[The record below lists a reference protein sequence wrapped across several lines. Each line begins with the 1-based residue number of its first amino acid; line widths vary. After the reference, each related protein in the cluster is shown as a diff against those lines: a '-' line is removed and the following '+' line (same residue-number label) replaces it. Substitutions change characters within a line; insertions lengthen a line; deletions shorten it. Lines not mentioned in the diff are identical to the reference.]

1 MPKRPELALKSGKSK
16 GLKKSQ
22 VEAHKRTAAVWELAG
37 KGDYYKS
44 ESYQDLVVAQKQ
56 HAVTKWHGAIFM
68 QILRT
73 LAGDLRII
81 LKCMLKFGMTFQVA

>member
-56 HAVTKWHGAIFM
+56 SNIPREEKGAAFAEEGFDKDGFKDGVHKNG
-68 QILRT
+68 L
-73 LAGDLRII
+73 LLEE
-81 LKCMLKFGMTFQVA
+81 

>member
-22 VEAHKRTAAVWELAG
+22 VESHKRTAAVWELAG

-56 HAVTKWHGAIFM
+56 SNIPREEK
-68 QILRT
+68 
-73 LAGDLRII
+73 
-81 LKCMLKFGMTFQVA
+81 VAAYADEGFDKDGFKDGVHKNGLLLEE

>member
-22 VEAHKRTAAVWELAG
+22 VEAHKRTADVWELAG

-56 HAVTKWHGAIFM
+56 SNIPREEK
-68 QILRT
+68 
-73 LAGDLRII
+73 
-81 LKCMLKFGMTFQVA
+81 VAAYDEEGFDKDGFKDGVHKTGLLLEE

>member
-56 HAVTKWHGAIFM
+56 SNIPIEEK
-68 QILRT
+68 
-73 LAGDLRII
+73 
-81 LKCMLKFGMTFQVA
+81 VAAYAD